1 MRLEAKTSPSLAEE
15 AGKSLANIRHVW
27 QKLWSTSRCLNT
39 PHIHEAFNP
48 IPYAASRL
56 CGSGKQAINLLPSQ
70 YELLCLTMQ
79 SRLPSPTAT
88 EYSLLKSEKS
98 VGSHSQQTWPACSQD
113 VGFTSLNTRDIRLVV
128 REVGDRVLTAEGV
141 PAADVLQTF
150 RPTVLGGLMPE
161 QQFLQQPCLDCR
173 TVRRIREQLLLLQA
187 AHGISTM

>member
-1 MRLEAKTSPSLAEE
+1 M
-15 AGKSLANIRHVW
+15 
-27 QKLWSTSRCLNT
+27 
-39 PHIHEAFNP
+39 
-48 IPYAASRL
+48 
-56 CGSGKQAINLLPSQ
+56 
-70 YELLCLTMQ
+70 
-79 SRLPSPTAT
+79 PSPTAT

-128 REVGDRVLTAEGV
+128 REVGDRMLTAEGV

-173 TVRRIREQLLLLQA
+173 TVRRIREQLLLLQQPTA
-187 AHGISTM
+187 SQRCEKHLVILTGWLGPVVLGYMAQLSSSNKTFAIAICIQQSNVLLHRC